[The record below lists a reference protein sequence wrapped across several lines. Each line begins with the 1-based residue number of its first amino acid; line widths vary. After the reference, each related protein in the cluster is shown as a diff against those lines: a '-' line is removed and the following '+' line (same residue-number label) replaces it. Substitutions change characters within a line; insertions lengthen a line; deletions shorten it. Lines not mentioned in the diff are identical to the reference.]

1 MRKGWWLV
9 IAGLLLLCGGAWRA
23 AQVQTAGGVTVRD
36 VRFAGVDGVVLR
48 ALLYVPKGATAVTP
62 APGILAVHGYINS
75 AETQSG
81 FAIEFARRGYVVL
94 ALDQTG
100 HGYSGGAA
108 FSQGFGGPAGLRYL
122 KSLPMVDRANIGLEG
137 HSMGGWTVL
146 AAAAS
151 DPAGYRAMVLEG
163 SATGA
168 PFAKAG
174 TPAWPRNLALVFS
187 RYDEFAKVMWGV
199 DRAADAPGSG
209 KLQALFGAADAV
221 VPGRV
226 YGDIAAGTARR
237 LTMPAVTHP
246 GDHISVEA
254 IGDSLDWFAQTL
266 QGGTPLP
273 ASDQIW
279 WGKEV
284 ATGVALTG
292 FVLVLLGVIDVALGL
307 PGLASLRA
315 VPAFRQ
321 GEAPRWR
328 RVEAPRW
335 RRGVAISA
343 LLPVLTLF
351 PAYIAITLLLPPSRL
366 LPQVVT
372 TQLLL
377 WSLVNALLALLLAR
391 FGPALPA
398 LPRARWGASLA
409 LAGLVLGVGYGL
421 VLAVQGLFVVDLRFW
436 VVALK
441 ALSPGQWQVLP
452 VYLVPLT
459 LCFWV
464 MLRGLSGVLAGTGRG
479 MLGQYGAAMV
489 ALAGGILLFLVVDY
503 GVLFATGRLPTG
515 FDPLTTVIA
524 IQFVPLLALVAVIA
538 TFCWRRM
545 ANPLPAALICGGL
558 VTWYAVAGTA
568 TQVVSP

>member
-1 MRKGWWLV
+1 MRKGWLLV

-36 VRFAGVDGVVLR
+36 VCFAGSDGVVLR
-48 ALLYVPKGATAVTP
+48 ALLYVPSAATAAAP

-146 AAAAS
+146 AATAS
-151 DPAGYRAMVLEG
+151 DPMGYRAMVLEG

-168 PFAKAG
+168 PFAKEG
-174 TPAWPRNLALVFS
+174 TPTWPRNLALVFS

-199 DRAADAPGSG
+199 DRAVDAPGSG
-209 KLQALFGAADAV
+209 KLKALFGTADMV

-226 YGDIAAGTARR
+226 YGDLAAGTARR

-246 GDHISVEA
+246 GDHISTDA
-254 IGDSLDWFAQTL
+254 IGDSLDWFAATL
-266 QGGTPLP
+266 DGGTPLP
-273 ASDQIW
+273 ADDQVW
-279 WGKEV
+279 WNKEL

-315 VPAFRQ
+315 VPMFRR
-321 GEAPRWR
+321 GEAPRW
-328 RVEAPRW
+328 W
-335 RRGVAISA
+335 RGVAISA
-343 LLPVLTLF
+343 LVPVLTLF
-351 PAYIAITLLLPPSRL
+351 PAYIAITLLLPASWL

-377 WSLVNALLALLLAR
+377 WSLVNAGLGLILAR
-391 FGPALPA
+391 FGPPVPA
-398 LPRARWGASLA
+398 VARTRFGASLG
-409 LAGLVLGVGYGL
+409 LAGLVLGVAYGL
-421 VLAVQGLFVVDLRFW
+421 VMAVQGLFLVDLRFW

-459 LCFWV
+459 ACFWV
-464 MLRGLSGVLAGTGRG
+464 TLRGLTGVLAGSGRSIIA
-479 MLGQYGAAMV
+479 QYGAAMV
-489 ALAGGILLFLVVDY
+489 ALGGGILLFLMVDY

-538 TFCWRRM
+538 TFCWRRV

-568 TQVVSP
+568 TQVV

>member
-1 MRKGWWLV
+1 MRKGWLLV
-9 IAGLLLLCGGAWRA
+9 LAGLLLLFGGAWRA
-23 AQVQTAGGVTVRD
+23 SQVQTSGGISVSE
-36 VRFAGVDGVVLR
+36 VRFAGDGGVVMR
-48 ALLYVPKGATAVTP
+48 ALLYVPKGATAATP
-62 APGILAVHGYINS
+62 APGVLAVHGYINS

-94 ALDQTG
+94 AMDQTG

-122 KSLPMVDRANIGLEG
+122 RSLPMVDRANIGLEG

-174 TPAWPRNLALVFS
+174 TPQWPRNLALVFS
-187 RYDEFAKVMWGV
+187 RYDEFAKIMWGV
-199 DRAADAPGSG
+199 DRAVDAPGSA
-209 KLQALFGAADAV
+209 KLKTLFGASAPV

-226 YGDIAAGTARR
+226 YGDLAAGTARR

-246 GDHISVEA
+246 GDHISVDA

-266 QGGTPLP
+266 RGGTPLP
-273 ASDQIW
+273 ADNQIW

-284 ATGVALTG
+284 ATGVALLG
-292 FVLVLLGVIDVALGL
+292 FAAVLLGVIDIALGL
-307 PGLASLRA
+307 PGLATLRA
-315 VPAFRQ
+315 VPQFRPVA
-321 GEAPRWR
+321 GPRW
-328 RVEAPRW
+328 W
-335 RRGVAISA
+335 RGVLLSA
-343 LLPVLTLF
+343 LVPVLTLL
-351 PAYIAITLLLPPSRL
+351 PAYIAVTLWLPPNRL

-377 WSLVNALLALLLAR
+377 WSLVNAGLGLVLGR
-391 FGPALPA
+391 FGSPLPVVA
-398 LPRARWGASLA
+398 RARPGASLG

-421 VLAVQGLFVVDLRFW
+421 VVVVQGLFLVDLRFW

-441 ALSPGQWQVLP
+441 ALSPGQWWVVP

-459 LCFWV
+459 GCFWV
-464 MLRGLSGVLAGTGRG
+464 MARGLSGVLAGTGRG
-479 MLGQYGAAMV
+479 VLSQYGAAML
-489 ALAGGILLFLVVDY
+489 ALAGGILLFLVMDY

-524 IQFVPLLALVAVIA
+524 IQFVPLLALVAVIM
-538 TFCWRRM
+538 TFCWRRV
-545 ANPLPAALICGGL
+545 ASPLPAALICGGL

-568 TQVVSP
+568 TQVV

>member
-1 MRKGWWLV
+1 MRKGLWLV
-9 IAGLLLLCGGAWRA
+9 IAGLLLLFGGAWRA
-23 AQVQTAGGVTVRD
+23 AQVQTTGGITVTQVH
-36 VRFAGVDGVVLR
+36 FAGDGGVVLR
-48 ALLYVPKGATAVTP
+48 GLLYVPRAATAATP

-94 ALDQTG
+94 AMDQTG

-122 KSLPMVDRANIGLEG
+122 KQLPMVDRGNIGLEG

-151 DPAGYRAMVLEG
+151 DPGGYRAMVLEG
-163 SATGA
+163 SSTGA
-168 PFAKAG
+168 PFAKDG

-199 DRAADAPGSG
+199 DRAVDAPGSP
-209 KLQALFGAADAV
+209 KLKTLFGTGDDV

-226 YGDIAAGTARR
+226 YGDLTAGTARR

-246 GDHISVEA
+246 GDHISVDA
-254 IGDSLDWFAQTL
+254 IGDSIDWFAQTL
-266 QGGTPLP
+266 VGGTPLP
-273 ASDQIW
+273 ADDQIW
-279 WGKEV
+279 WGKEL
-284 ATGVALTG
+284 ATGVALIG

-307 PGLASLRA
+307 PGLAALRA
-315 VPAFRQ
+315 VPRFAVV
-321 GEAPRWR
+321 APQRW
-328 RVEAPRW
+328 W
-335 RRGVAISA
+335 RGVALSA
-343 LLPVLTLF
+343 LIPVVTLF
-351 PAYIAITLLLPPSRL
+351 PAYIAVTLWMPASSL

-377 WSLVNALLALLLAR
+377 WSAVNAGLALLLGR
-391 FGPALPA
+391 FGPPLPVVPKPAPVAAL
-398 LPRARWGASLA
+398 GLA
-409 LAGLVLGVGYGL
+409 VLVLGVGYGL
-421 VLAVQGLFVVDLRFW
+421 VVAVDALFLVDLRFW

-441 ALSPGQWQVLP
+441 RLSAAQMAIAL
-452 VYLVPLT
+452 VYLVPIT

-464 MLRGLSGVLAGTGRG
+464 MVRGLSGVLAGAGRG
-479 MLGQYGAAMV
+479 AFGQYGAAIM

-503 GVLFATGRLPTG
+503 GVLFATGGLPTG

-538 TFCWRRM
+538 TFCWRRL
-545 ANPLPAALICGGL
+545 ASPLPAALICGGL

-568 TQVVSP
+568 TQVL